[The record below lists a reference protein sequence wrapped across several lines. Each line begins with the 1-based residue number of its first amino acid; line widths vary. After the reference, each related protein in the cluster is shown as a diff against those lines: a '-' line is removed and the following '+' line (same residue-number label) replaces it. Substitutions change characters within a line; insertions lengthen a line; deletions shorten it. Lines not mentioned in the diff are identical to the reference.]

1 MFMTTVDARTM
12 ADGAVMLTASH
23 QTAEKNGFK
32 FITRA
37 GGLSEEE
44 MEGVIRLAQ
53 QVEIPVRLVTP
64 VDFLDW
70 YVESL
75 KAVVRERLEDDAP
88 KPLLGLHVVVDAG
101 NGAGGFYAD
110 FLEDLGAWVEG
121 SRLYCEAPGEKY
133 SPGAAQF
140 HHVSFRGACG
150 ETLWSN

>member
-1 MFMTTVDARTM
+1 MEKTDLKTQLAEVAQRIRTM
-12 ADGAVMLTASH
+12 R
-23 QTAEKNGFK
+23 E
-32 FITRA
+32 IT
-37 GGLSEEE
+37 GLSEEE
-44 MEGVIRLAQ
+44 MENVIRLAQ

-110 FLEDLGAWVEG
+110 FLEDLDADSLDIMEFIMILEEEFDFEDLDQMDLSPYRTVGDVVEFLERSG
-121 SRLYCEAPGEKY
+121 RS
-133 SPGAAQF
+133 
-140 HHVSFRGACG
+140 
-150 ETLWSN
+150 